1 MMKKG
6 IIEVLLLG
14 AIAAS
19 GCIHHKKQAHQ
30 PAKASGVT
38 RQVPAPRDAATVL
51 PLLRKFTPELG
62 MEYIETVLGEPAGD
76 IGSNF
81 HLYIYHL
88 NDRTTVS
95 VQAQMSH
102 DHESASGKYKP
113 VAVISIAHG
122 TQTIYDSR
130 K

>member
-1 MMKKG
+1 MKKG

-30 PAKASGVT
+30 PTKPSGVT
-38 RQVPAPRDAATVL
+38 RQVPAPRDAANVL

-76 IGSNF
+76 LGSNF
-81 HLYIYHL
+81 HLYIYPI
-88 NDRTTVS
+88 NDGTMVTV
-95 VQAQMSH
+95 QQHINH
-102 DHESASGKYKP
+102 DHGPASGKYMP
-113 VAVISIAHG
+113 GAVISIAHG
-122 TQTIYDSR
+122 TQMIYDSR

>member
-1 MMKKG
+1 MKKG

-14 AIAAS
+14 AIATS

-30 PAKASGVT
+30 PTKASGVT

-76 IGSNF
+76 LGSNF
-81 HLYIYHL
+81 HVYYYPL
-88 NDRTTVS
+88 NDGTPVW
-95 VQAQMSH
+95 VEAQMSH
-102 DHESASGKYKP
+102 DHGPASGKYKP
-113 VAVISIAHG
+113 GAVISIAHG